1 MDGMGKKEDAMNP
14 RNLSLLS
21 CEEAV
26 RCLRTARQGGLGR
39 VVGLISGQT
48 ECNKLIGSLERFF
61 SPINRRKYSPRG

>member
-1 MDGMGKKEDAMNP
+1 MDGMGKKEDAMSL

-21 CEEAV
+21 FEEAA
-26 RCLRTARQGGLGR
+26 RCLRTAGQGGLAR

-61 SPINRRKYSPRG
+61 SPINRWKYSPRG